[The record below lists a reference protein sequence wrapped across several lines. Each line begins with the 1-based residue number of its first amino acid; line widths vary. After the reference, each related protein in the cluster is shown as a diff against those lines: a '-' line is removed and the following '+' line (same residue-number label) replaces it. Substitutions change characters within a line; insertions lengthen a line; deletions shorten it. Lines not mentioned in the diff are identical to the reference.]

1 MRRRTADTLRVTPL
15 IQSRSTNNMEQEK
28 RQKELLDACQQ
39 VGRYWLDRTQSEIA
53 LWANLG
59 AKLSTTR
66 SFPEGYEAFAKCVS
80 QQMTM
85 TAEDGQHLLND
96 YQQMTQKITQSLNNG
111 GWWPKGST

>member
-1 MRRRTADTLRVTPL
+1 MNSGSKKTRVTPL

-28 RQKELLDACQQ
+28 RQKELLDVYQQ
-39 VGRYWLDRTQSEIA
+39 VSRYWLDRTQSEMT

-59 AKLSTTR
+59 SKLATSR

-80 QQMTM
+80 QQMAM
-85 TAEDGQHLLND
+85 TAEDAQHLLND
-96 YQQMTQKITQSLNNG
+96 WQHMTQRITQSLNNG

>member
-1 MRRRTADTLRVTPL
+1 
-15 IQSRSTNNMEQEK
+15 MEQEK

-80 QQMTM
+80 QQMT
-85 TAEDGQHLLND
+85 HR
-96 YQQMTQKITQSLNNG
+96 ITQSLNNNG

>member
-1 MRRRTADTLRVTPL
+1 
-15 IQSRSTNNMEQEK
+15 MEQEK
-28 RQKELLDACQQ
+28 KSRYQTAATQKELLAAYEQAI
-39 VGRYWLDRTQSEIA
+39 RHWIDRTQSEMN
-53 LWANLG
+53 LWVNLG
-59 AKLSTTR
+59 SKLATTR
-66 SFPEGYEAFAKCVS
+66 SVPEGYEAFAKCVS